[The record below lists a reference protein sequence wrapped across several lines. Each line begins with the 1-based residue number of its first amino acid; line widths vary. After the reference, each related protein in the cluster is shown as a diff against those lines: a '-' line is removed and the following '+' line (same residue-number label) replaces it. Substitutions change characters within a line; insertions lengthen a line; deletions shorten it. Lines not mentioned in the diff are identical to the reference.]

1 MGKRKSAA
9 AWRAFLRALGR
20 TGNARAAA
28 AEAGMDV
35 GTAYDRRIKDARFAA
50 KWAAEMER
58 FRAREAK
65 QKKPLH
71 RPRGQSASPRR
82 RGEELVLRRTRH
94 GDKMVRA
101 AAGRWCAETEETF
114 FAALGR
120 TGCVRAAARAA
131 GISANALY
139 KRREAYPEFAERWD
153 ATVAEAAQKLPELL
167 RAASIAS
174 LDPEAAEEMAAE
186 GLPPVNVDQAIRISK
201 MHGAGKP
208 GKGGRVSPER
218 RTATRAETEAAVLKL
233 LGKVR
238 RRVRSERLAEGW
250 SETADGTLIPP
261 GWVHAAPPESEDP
274 PAEPGGGVTGT

>member
-9 AWRAFLRALGR
+9 EWRAFMRALGR

-35 GTAYDRRIKDARFAA
+35 GTAYDRRIKDDKFAA
-50 KWAAEMER
+50 RWAAAVEK

-65 QKKPLH
+65 KPRH
-71 RPRGQSASPRR
+71 DPGSRPGRSARA
-82 RGEELVLRRTRH
+82 GEELVLRRTKH
-94 GDKMVRA
+94 GDRLVRA
-101 AAGRWCAETEETF
+101 AAGRWCAETEARF

-131 GISANALY
+131 GISTTALY

-153 ATVAEAAQKLPELL
+153 AVAADAGARLPELL

-174 LDPEAAEEMAAE
+174 FDPEAAEEMAGE

-201 MHGAGKP
+201 MHGAGKN
-208 GKGGRVSPER
+208 GKGGRGSPER

-233 LGKVR
+233 LAKR
-238 RRVRSERLAEGW
+238 RRQVRSELLAKGW
-250 SETADGTLIPP
+250 SETGDGQFVPP
-261 GWVHAAPPESEDP
+261 GWTYSGPPDGEDP
-274 PAEPGGGVTGT
+274 APEPEAGGE